1 MPLVQEREAR
11 QLGAMMIMQAAILL
25 RLPSQASACAL
36 SIFHRFYYSSSFF
49 ECDVHL
55 FSMASL
61 FLAAKLE
68 ETPRKYK
75 DVISVFDIVKKQF
88 AGLALEAFDLKSYAL
103 LDVKEKMMD
112 SERML
117 IKNLGFQM
125 QLISHTTTHK
135 HLVKIVTTCCITSKE
150 LLQKAW
156 TLANDSYLGPLCVLF
171 PPS

>member
-1 MPLVQEREAR
+1 LPEQDRVLNIRNFCEFICSTPDEIYLPFNTVSASEEEGLPLVQEREAR

-49 ECDVHL
+49 ECDLHL

-75 DVISVFDIVKKQF
+75 DVISVFDIVK
-88 AGLALEAFDLKSYAL
+88 
-103 LDVKEKMMD
+103 
-112 SERML
+112 
-117 IKNLGFQM
+117 
-125 QLISHTTTHK
+125 
-135 HLVKIVTTCCITSKE
+135 
-150 LLQKAW
+150 
-156 TLANDSYLGPLCVLF
+156 
-171 PPS
+171 